1 MQTTPKKAIVFP
13 GQGAQKTGMAKDFY
27 DDSDEVKQTFAH
39 ASDVL
44 GFDLKSLCFEQ
55 NDRLNLTAYTQPAI
69 LTVEIAILRCIKAEY
84 DISFDYYG
92 GHSLGEY
99 TALVAAGAMDFS
111 DALKIV
117 HKRGTLMQHAVP
129 EGRGAMIAVIM
140 TNILDEPVA
149 EMIEETG
156 AEISNYNST
165 NQIVVSGIKK
175 NVEEAS
181 DRLKE
186 TWKKIKVIPLKVS
199 APFHSSLMAA
209 IESPFSEYLSQFK
222 ANMEPARAASVVS
235 NYTGAFHD
243 PDRLLD
249 HLTKQIS
256 GSVQWIRNMK
266 LLAQHADEIIEVG
279 PNQPLSAFFRTIDI
293 RVQGIVSVTSMRK
306 HLSAE

>member
-1 MQTTPKKAIVFP
+1 MQPTPKKAIVFP

-27 DDSDEVKQTFAH
+27 DDSNVVKQTFTH

-44 GFDLKSLCFEQ
+44 GFDLASLCFEP
-55 NDRLNLTAYTQPAI
+55 NDKLNLTAYTQPAI
-69 LTVEIAILRCIKAEY
+69 LTVEIAILRHIKAEY

-99 TALVAAGAMDFS
+99 TALVAAGAMDFA

-140 TNILDEPVA
+140 GNILEEPV
-149 EMIEETG
+149 EEVIKQTG

-165 NQIVVSGIKK
+165 SQIVVSGIKK
-175 NVEEAS
+175 DVEEAS

-186 TWKKIKVIPLKVS
+186 KWKKIKVIPLKVS

-209 IESPFSEYLSQFK
+209 IESPFSEYLSRFK
-222 ANMEPARAASVVS
+222 TNMESARAASVVS
-235 NYTGAFHD
+235 NYTGEFHD
-243 PDRLLD
+243 PAHLLD

-256 GSVQWIRNMK
+256 SAVQWVRNMK
-266 LLAQHADEIIEVG
+266 LLAHYADEIIEVG
-279 PNQPLSAFFRTIDI
+279 PNQPLTAFFRTIDI
-293 RVQGIVSVTSMRK
+293 RAKGIVSLTSMKK